1 MTEATPP
8 VRRLRNECLCIGKK
22 VHRVYKGR
30 PFCSTCYARLFKRRL
45 CPACGNHARLPI
57 LTFDEK
63 AICRRCESAA
73 PCVRCSKVGKP
84 IGVMTEQGPACSS
97 CAHYYSD
104 PEPCEKCGEPS
115 TRLTR
120 VLNADHDLRC
130 CPKCAREGAA
140 TCPDCRRHRFLIEA
154 PDGRSRCKRCSEV
167 GESLCQ
173 TCEKPMPAGRG
184 KECENCSWER
194 SFGQRSAILVESFEH
209 ALTRQRFADFCRWL
223 KSEMG
228 PHKAT
233 LKLEN
238 YLIFFSFLETH
249 QAGVPSYVS
258 LLNHF
263 DADGLRRLQTPM
275 LWLKVRYGVEPDA
288 FMREEHS
295 DKRRIDGMIEAVPAG
310 VAAEALVGYRA
321 FLQTKQA
328 EGRTTT
334 RSVRISLRA
343 AVNLLASTSST
354 FDILPTQK
362 SVTAYLTHTP
372 GQAAAVQG
380 FIGYLNRTHGSSLLA
395 EVDVLAKARA
405 RTKKLESELFELYQ
419 RAGEGE
425 AFERA
430 WIKTTLMLL
439 HGVVSVNKKTV
450 VYRHQSFQGQSGFRV
465 TLKRK
470 DYWVPSPEHK
480 PTPAKIEAE

>member
-1 MTEATPP
+1 
-8 VRRLRNECLCIGKK
+8 
-22 VHRVYKGR
+22 
-30 PFCSTCYARLFKRRL
+30 
-45 CPACGNHARLPI
+45 
-57 LTFDEK
+57 
-63 AICRRCESAA
+63 
-73 PCVRCSKVGKP
+73 
-84 IGVMTEQGPACSS
+84 
-97 CAHYYSD
+97 
-104 PEPCEKCGEPS
+104 
-115 TRLTR
+115 
-120 VLNADHDLRC
+120 
-130 CPKCAREGAA
+130 
-140 TCPDCRRHRFLIEA
+140 
-154 PDGRSRCKRCSEV
+154 
-167 GESLCQ
+167 
-173 TCEKPMPAGRG
+173 MPAGRG

-233 LKLEN
+233 LKLES

-295 DKRRIDGMIEAVPAG
+295 DKRRIDGMVEAVPAG

-465 TLKRK
+465 TLKRQ

>member
-1 MTEATPP
+1 MTEAIPF

-57 LTFDEK
+57 PTFDK
-63 AICRRCESAA
+63 NAICRRCESAA
-73 PCVRCSKVGKP
+73 PCVRCAKVGRP
-84 IGVMTEQGPACSS
+84 VGLMTKQGPACSS
-97 CAHYYSD
+97 CAHYYSA
-104 PEPCEKCGEPS
+104 PAPCGKCGELS

-120 VLNADHDLRC
+120 VLNVDPDLRC

-140 TCPDCRRHRFLIEA
+140 TCPNCRRHRLLIEG
-154 PDGRSRCKRCSEV
+154 PDGRSRCKHCTEV

-173 TCEKPMPAGRG
+173 TCEKPMPAGRVT
-184 KECENCSWER
+184 ECEYCSWER
-194 SFGQRSAILVESFEH
+194 SFSQRSAILVESFEY
-209 ALTRQRFADFCRWL
+209 APTRQQFVDFCHWL

-263 DADGLRRLQTPM
+263 DADGLRRMQTPM
-275 LWLKVRYGVEPDA
+275 MWLKVRYGVEPDA
-288 FMREEHS
+288 LMREEHS
-295 DKRRIDGMIEAVPAG
+295 EKRRIDRMIEAVPAG
-310 VAAEALVGYRA
+310 VAAEALLGYRA

-343 AVNLLASTSST
+343 ATDVLASTSST
-354 FDILPTQK
+354 FNILPTQK

-372 GQAAAVQG
+372 GQAAAAQG
-380 FIGYLNRTHGSSLLA
+380 FISYLNRTRGSGLLA
-395 EVDVLAKARA
+395 EVDGLAKARA
-405 RTKKLESELFELYQ
+405 RTNKLESELLELYQ
-419 RAGEGE
+419 SAGEGE
-425 AFERA
+425 AFERT
-430 WIKTTLMLL
+430 WIKTALMLL
-439 HGVVSVNKKTV
+439 HGVASVNKKTV
-450 VYRHQSFQGQSGFRV
+450 IYRPQSFRGQSGFSV
-465 TLKRK
+465 TLKRQ